1 MMSTMVAAHAASA
14 AVALVAGSAALT
26 FRKGSLRHRRA
37 GTIFLVAMLAMAISA
52 MPLAYAAGKPLDV
65 LSAMLVCYL
74 VLTSWMTLRPRD
86 RRIGV
91 GLLLL
96 GLVTLFGYLWVE
108 WLAVRSGIR
117 RPGVPPGV
125 GFVFAGI
132 IAMALIGDGRLLTN
146 RSAVASRRLVRHLW
160 RMCFAL
166 FMATVSFFL
175 SRAHLFPD
183 AVRASGV
190 LYVLALAPIVLMAF
204 WWIRTRLVVNVRGA
218 GG

>member
-1 MMSTMVAAHAASA
+1 MSTMLAAHAASA
-14 AVALVAGSAALT
+14 SVALLAGGAALT
-26 FRKGSLRHRRA
+26 LRKGSLRHRRA
-37 GTIFLVAMLAMAISA
+37 GTIFLVAMLVMAVSA
-52 MPLAYAAGKPLDV
+52 MPLAYAAGKTLDV

-74 VLTSWMTLRPRD
+74 VLTSWMTLRPGD

-96 GLVTLFGYLWVE
+96 GLITLCGYLWVE
-108 WLAVRSGIR
+108 WLAARSGIR
-117 RPGVPPGV
+117 RPDVPPGV

-132 IAMALIGDGRLLTN
+132 IAMALIGDGRQLAK
-146 RSAVASRRLVRHLW
+146 RPAVASRRLVRHLW

-183 AVRASGV
+183 AIRASGL
-190 LYVLALAPIVLMAF
+190 LYGLALAPIVLMTF
-204 WWIRTRLVVNVRGA
+204 WWIRARLNVSVGAA